1 LVAQWEEQAKKPVK
15 PKGSPMAAL
24 EDYAAAMQARA
35 LEQAAQ
41 EQALLTS
48 QGTESQE
55 VRLIEHE
62 AREADADDAC
72 DEILEAAQ

>member
-41 EQALLTS
+41 EQEQVLLEH

-55 VRLIEHE
+55 VKLIEHE
-62 AREADADDAC
+62 ADD
-72 DEILEAAQ
+72 DVSPEFLEAAQ